1 GRSAWCKR
9 SSPTATLSSSRSS
22 PPSASP
28 PWSACRSSSSAPSEP
43 GAFPYHRAMNLFVR
57 WAVITLALYL
67 TVRLGVGLSMPQ
79 DGLGPLLVTAA
90 VIGLV
95 NALIRPLLVLL
106 TLPFTVITF
115 GLFLL
120 VVNALA
126 L

>member
-1 GRSAWCKR
+1 
-9 SSPTATLSSSRSS
+9 
-22 PPSASP
+22 
-28 PWSACRSSSSAPSEP
+28 
-43 GAFPYHRAMNLFVR
+43 MNLFVR

-67 TVRLGVGLSMPQ
+67 TVRLGVGLSMPL

-126 L
+126 LSIAAAVTPLQVSGFGGAVLGSAVLSIINLLLTRLFGADAKSRR